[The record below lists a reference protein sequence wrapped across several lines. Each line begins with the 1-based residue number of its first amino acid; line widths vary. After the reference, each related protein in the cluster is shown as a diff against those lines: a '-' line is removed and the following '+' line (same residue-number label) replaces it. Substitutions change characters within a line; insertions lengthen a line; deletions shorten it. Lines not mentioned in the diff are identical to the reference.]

1 MNFQQSSILSILGS
15 FGLIFINMFINVI
28 QSRILGP
35 EEIGRFQVFIT
46 TQTFFATICALG
58 IGHCQERNQ

>member
-15 FGLIFINMFINVI
+15 FGLIFVNMFINVI

-58 IGHCQERNQ
+58 I